1 MSPRQSLLPS
11 PVAVYTTSPE
21 DRSFPAVI
29 DADGRHEF
37 VGQLEPNYW
46 CRGWNSK
53 RGKYCKAR
61 AGAKTDHPG
70 VGRCTNHGGAS
81 QAVSTTHGR
90 YSRIQRVKLKDLIE
104 ELENDPDP
112 LDLFPELATARALF
126 IDWIDRYDEFTGA
139 LLAWYTYDED
149 ADEEDEGRPAG
160 PRKIL
165 DIADGYRLLD
175 NIRRVVATI
184 EKISA
189 ENAISRPELLRVMT
203 EMGRVV
209 ESVVKDP
216 DQLEKIKGGWG
227 GIRIGA

>member
-1 MSPRQSLLPS
+1 M
-11 PVAVYTTSPE
+11 
-21 DRSFPAVI
+21 I
-29 DADGRHEF
+29 NADGEMEYI
-37 VGQLEPNYW
+37 GPLEPNW
-46 CRGWNSK
+46 FCRAWNTK
-53 RGKYCKAR
+53 RQKYCKAR

-81 QAVSTTHGR
+81 HSVSTTHGR
-90 YSRIQRVKLKDLIE
+90 YSRVQRVKLRDLIE

-126 IDWIDRYDEFTGA
+126 IDWVDRYDEFTKA
-139 LLAWYTYDED
+139 LLLWYED
-149 ADEEDEGRPAG
+149 QENGG

-209 ESVVKDP
+209 ESVVQDEG
-216 DQLEKIKGGWG
+216 QLEKIKGGWG